1 MGFLMLTDA
10 QRRDLQAVMT
20 GEYSCVVGE
29 DGGGEWSLEQL
40 AEEASPV
47 EVDAW
52 VYLDGTEFA
61 GIAQK
66 VAADTEAG
74 TVTWS
79 GASWA
84 GVLAA
89 QVLRADPGQA
99 NLRVRGEA
107 NAVLLELVGRMGL
120 SGEFGVSA
128 EDSGLY
134 VDWEFPRFADG
145 WTGIRSM
152 LRACGGRPAASW
164 SASERRVVLSAVPA
178 GPSDASGTTLPMRV
192 VRDYRPWNHIVAA
205 GEGEGTERVEAEWFA
220 DKEGNVSKSQTFF
233 GAARRTYFYD
243 YGSSSDI
250 EEDSRKKLEELQAAD
265 EVEIY
270 VGGEE
275 ELSPGSMCRCD
286 APIAGIAPV
295 CEIDRKEISLTLGE
309 EPEYGYEARR
319 SAV

>member
-20 GEYSCVVGE
+20 GKFSCVVGE
-29 DGGGEWSLEQL
+29 DGGGSWSLEQRS
-40 AEEASPV
+40 EEASPIV
-47 EVDAW
+47 ADAW
-52 VYLDGTEFA
+52 VYLEGTEFA

-66 VAADTEAG
+66 VAANTEDG

-89 QVLRADPGQA
+89 QVLRADPGMA
-99 NLRVRGEA
+99 NLHVKGEA
-107 NAVLLELVGRMGL
+107 NAVLLQMVARMGL
-120 SGEFGVSA
+120 SAEFAVSGA
-128 EDSGLY
+128 DSGLS
-134 VDWEFPRFADG
+134 VDWELPRFADG

-164 SASERRVVLSAVPA
+164 SPSERRVVLSAVPA
-178 GPSDASGTTLPMRV
+178 GPSDASGTSLPMRV
-192 VRDYRPWNHIVAA
+192 VHDHRPWNHIVAA
-205 GEGEGTERVEAEWFA
+205 GEGEGSQRVEAEWFA
-220 DKEGNVSKSQTFF
+220 DADGNVSKTQTFF

-250 EEDSRKKLEELQAAD
+250 DGDSRKKLEELQSAD

-270 VGGEE
+270 VGGDED
-275 ELSPGSMCRCD
+275 LSPGSMCRCD

-295 CEIDRKEISLTLGE
+295 CEIDRKEVALTLGE
-309 EPEYGYEARR
+309 EPEYSYEAGRV
-319 SAV
+319 AV